1 MSVLIL
7 VIVVELIVLQIA
19 LRCIYKSKCYFSS
32 VVHWCATARTKG
44 MGLFQIYRD
53 EKNRRTNSPP
63 LFYRYL
69 MIVDAIYDSVSGW
82 MLCTK
87 PFQTPLLAWF
97 SWFNKSVLRS
107 HSDSTPLII
116 ASAMLRY
123 EHSRKLVPQVPASL
137 WYGSSTLA
145 CTEDAYVYIR
155 RKTHVAIVSS
165 ALVFVNMLFFL
176 CRHSDVRYSYGAVRY
191 IPEPGH
197 TEYSF
202 RLLTYIH
209 H

>member
-1 MSVLIL
+1 MI
-7 VIVVELIVLQIA
+7 
-19 LRCIYKSKCYFSS
+19 
-32 VVHWCATARTKG
+32 
-44 MGLFQIYRD
+44 LFQVGCCAPSHFKLRSLLGSLGS
-53 EKNRRTNSPP
+53 TS
-63 LFYRYL
+63 L
-69 MIVDAIYDSVSGW
+69 SSG
-82 MLCTK
+82 
-87 PFQTPLLAWF
+87 
-97 SWFNKSVLRS
+97 S